1 MILQVDTNGDGL
13 IQFNEFCR
21 VNINQEMIDI
31 LTSPVNEKT
40 TPDFK
45 KNKES
50 PANDLFSLE

>member
-1 MILQVDTNGDGL
+1 MQVDTNGDGM
-13 IQFNEFCR
+13 IQFEEFCR
-21 VNINQEMIDI
+21 VNINQEEID
-31 LTSPVNEKT
+31 SPKNEKT